1 MIATQNQWPS
11 PCSLPYPALPMSQ
24 KHTLEYLTRDDVSEL
39 NWRGKTSLSALGLC
53 WHITSPCLLFFSTLR
68 IQITNLLLFTHK
80 SKVKVYA
87 FYKELTLYK
96 SAASFSM
103 YCFNLSAVFKPSWK
117 KLQWK
122 TEIYQRFKKNN
133 MNHSYLKNLN
143 FHRYT
148 FTLPIYLYK
157 TLTKLISVF
166 YKDVLT
172 NYRQEDSLLAELRG
186 EPKLQA
192 PFDLC

>member
-1 MIATQNQWPS
+1 
-11 PCSLPYPALPMSQ
+11 
-24 KHTLEYLTRDDVSEL
+24 
-39 NWRGKTSLSALGLC
+39 
-53 WHITSPCLLFFSTLR
+53 
-68 IQITNLLLFTHK
+68 
-80 SKVKVYA
+80 
-87 FYKELTLYK
+87 
-96 SAASFSM
+96 
-103 YCFNLSAVFKPSWK
+103 
-117 KLQWK
+117 
-122 TEIYQRFKKNN
+122 

-192 PFDLC
+192 PFDLW